1 MEWYRYGIW
10 YIGGVINPHVDE
22 VIGGGVEV
30 IGDFF
35 SRLVLSMLERVH
47 MVGIWSVWSW
57 DALVRVSTVNTHL
70 QTDVRN
76 SLLPAFSV
84 KQPKS

>member
-1 MEWYRYGIW
+1 MRVERAA
-10 YIGGVINPHVDE
+10 VINPHGDE

-35 SRLVLSMLERVH
+35 SRLVLSMLERGH

-57 DALVRVSTVNTHL
+57 NALVRVSTVNTHL
-70 QTDVRN
+70 QTDVLN
-76 SLLPAFSV
+76 SLWTIVLVGNKRVLFI
-84 KQPKS
+84 K